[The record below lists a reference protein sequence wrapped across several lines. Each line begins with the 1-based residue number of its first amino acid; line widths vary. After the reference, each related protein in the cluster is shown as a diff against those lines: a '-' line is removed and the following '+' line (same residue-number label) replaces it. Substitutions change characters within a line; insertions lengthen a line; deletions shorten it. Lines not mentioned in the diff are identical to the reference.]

1 MLTNITGLRLKT
13 AAMMVEKSP
22 IRLNSQLIHKSINKS
37 IYKLKILKIK
47 KLADDQHGYTDRT
60 YERHGYI
67 DRT

>member
-22 IRLNSQLIHKSINKS
+22 IRLNSQLIHKSINESK
-37 IYKLKILKIK
+37 YKLKIIKK

-60 YERHGYI
+60 YEQHGYI